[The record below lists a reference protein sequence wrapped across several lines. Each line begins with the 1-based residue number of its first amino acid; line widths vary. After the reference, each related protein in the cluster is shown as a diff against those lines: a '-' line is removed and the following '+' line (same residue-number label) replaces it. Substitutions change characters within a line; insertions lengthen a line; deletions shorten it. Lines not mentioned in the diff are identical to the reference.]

1 MDFFKNGTGW
11 CQRHNPNKKKA
22 TSVRS
27 HAPIFRQQAH
37 KRSSNP
43 THSASPQAKGSSLSP
58 KSTSSKILEPGYK
71 RTSLGSG
78 DPATRTNEFFGCFT
92 KKAIWWG
99 EKRILLTF
107 VNFSSTRKKFPKLL
121 YPNISGVPNKA
132 LFSSLVQLI
141 LLLHLLSSRHKSFS
155 NFTG

>member
-1 MDFFKNGTGW
+1 MRAAQGPWLRDENIAPGIA
-11 CQRHNPNKKKA
+11 RHWRPRPRVITLVYKL
-22 TSVRS
+22 
-27 HAPIFRQQAH
+27 
-37 KRSSNP
+37 SNQP
-43 THSASPQAKGSSLSP
+43 TQSTSPQAKGSSFKP
-58 KSTSSKILEPGYK
+58 EATSSKILEPGYK

-107 VNFSSTRKKFPKLL
+107 VNLSSTRKKFPKLL

-141 LLLHLLSSRHKSFS
+141 LLLNLLSSRHKSFS